1 MDRVYE
7 NIRKRRKE
15 LHMTQKELA
24 DKCGYTD
31 HTTINKMEKGLVD
44 ITLGRLRQIAA
55 ALDTT
60 PFELMEGD
68 TDEIQKTDL
77 PRL

>member
-1 MDRVYE
+1 MDRVYI
-7 NIRKRRKE
+7 NIRARRKA

-31 HTTINKMEKGLVD
+31 HTTINKMENGLVD
-44 ITLGRLRQIAA
+44 VTFGRLKLIAA

-60 PFELMEGD
+60 VIDLITGGD
-68 TDEIQKTDL
+68 DEI
-77 PRL
+77 

>member
-7 NIRKRRKE
+7 NIRRRRKE

-31 HTTINKMEKGLVD
+31 HTTINKMENGLVD
-44 ITLGRLRQIAA
+44 VTLGRLKMIAK

-60 PFELMEGD
+60 IFNLLEGEE
-68 TDEIQKTDL
+68 T
-77 PRL
+77 

>member
-1 MDRVYE
+1 MDRVYI

-31 HTTINKMEKGLVD
+31 HTTINKMENGLVD
-44 ITLGRLRQIAA
+44 VTLGRLKQIAE
-55 ALDTT
+55 ALGTT
-60 PFELMEGD
+60 VIDLLEGG
-68 TDEIQKTDL
+68 ENEV
-77 PRL
+77 

>member
-31 HTTINKMEKGLVD
+31 HTTINKMENGLVD
-44 ITLGRLRQIAA
+44 VTFGRLQKIAE
-55 ALDTT
+55 ALQTT
-60 PFELMEGD
+60 VVALIEGED
-68 TDEIQKTDL
+68 DEI
-77 PRL
+77 